1 MKRKKFL
8 IIGAG
13 IGGLSVAAALRKG
26 GHEFEIFES
35 SPAVRH
41 GGAGIAVWA
50 NALHAL
56 RALGMEENPP
66 YFANTHSLVAIRT
79 AKGEIIM
86 RADPG
91 DLAARYGALSAVLHR
106 EKLHEL
112 LLQLAGSPRVNCN
125 KKLERYARSN
135 SNDTNSV
142 TAFFSDGTSVE
153 GDALIG
159 CDGAGSAVRRMM
171 LGDQPPR
178 YSGYTAWRGVARLEL
193 NDSTPGESWG
203 RGMRFGFFPLHDGRV
218 YWFATR
224 TAPAGSNFGENLREQ
239 LLTWF
244 GDWHDPVA
252 NLIRQTPAAEILHND
267 IYDRDPVKNWCDG
280 NVIILGDAAHPTTP
294 NLGQGGCMAIEDAV
308 VLGKTLAGHDDVAS
322 AFSECNALR
331 QKRTAEL
338 VLKARRIGAV
348 GQWSFGP
355 AVLLRNFLMRT
366 IGARL
371 QTRELD
377 AIIGYKV

>member
-1 MKRKKFL
+1 MKRRKFL

-13 IGGLSVAAALRKG
+13 IGGLSVAAALRKS
-26 GHEFEIFES
+26 GHEFEIFEA
-35 SPAVRH
+35 SPVIRH

-56 RALGMEENPP
+56 RSLGLEENPP
-66 YFANTHSLVAIRT
+66 YFANSHSLVAIRT
-79 AKGEIIM
+79 AKGKIIM
-86 RADPG
+86 KADPG
-91 DLAARYGALSAVLHR
+91 DLAGRYGALSAVLHR
-106 EKLHEL
+106 EKLHEVL
-112 LLQLAGSPRVNCN
+112 LRLAGFPQVNCS
-125 KKLERYARSN
+125 KKLERYMQGSRDGAN
-135 SNDTNSV
+135 KV
-142 TAFFSDGTSVE
+142 TAFFSDGTSAE

-159 CDGAGSAVRRMM
+159 CDGAGSAVRRSM

-178 YSGYTAWRGVARLEL
+178 YSGYTAWRGVADLEL
-193 NDSTPGESWG
+193 KDSTPGESWG
-203 RGMRFGFFPLHDGRV
+203 NGMRFGFFPLPEGRV

-224 TAPAGSNFGENLREQ
+224 NAPAGFDFGENQRNQ
-239 LLTWF
+239 LIDWF

-252 NLIRQTPAAEILHND
+252 NLIRQTPASEILHND

-280 NVIILGDAAHPTTP
+280 NVILLGDAAHPTTP

-308 VLGKTLAGHDDVAS
+308 VLGKALAAHNDIES
-322 AFSECNALR
+322 AFSACNATR

-355 AVLLRNFLMRT
+355 AVALRNFLMRT
-366 IGARL
+366 LGARL